1 MGKELKRV
9 PINFDWEIGKTWCG
23 YINPHEVH
31 KCKNCD
37 GSGYSDEYYKLRDEW
52 YGDPTKE
59 NYIPNPFRKNCIYN
73 TNAWKN
79 NLNEDDVNALLENDR
94 LWDFTR
100 VPINDEQKEIVK
112 QKIANGENSWLPF
125 NNGYIPTPQEVN
137 EWNLKTLGHD
147 SMNAWYCIK
156 ARLKLKEEI
165 GKDFDPFDLIC
176 HVAYEAKPLTRK
188 ERANNV
194 KKRNYFTKY
203 GEKAQSVI
211 KSLLDKYAD
220 DDLLTIESLDVLK
233 LDPLNKLGSP
243 LEIINAFGGKEN
255 YIQALKEL
263 ENELYKVA

>member
-9 PINFDWEIGKTWCG
+9 PINFEWEIGKTWCG

-73 TNAWKN
+73 TKAWKN

-112 QKIANGENSWLPF
+112 QEIANGKNSWLPF

-156 ARLKLKEEI
+156 ARLKKEGKPYVCNKCNGTGKNWQHPKAKKLYNNWKNYDPPI
-165 GKDFDPFDLIC
+165 GEGFQLWSYDSPVTPVFNSLEELCDYCEKQNISVFAGNTATKKEWLEMLNDNFVHHKDGNMIF
-176 HVAYEAKPLTRK
+176 Y
-188 ERANNV
+188 
-194 KKRNYFTKY
+194 
-203 GEKAQSVI
+203 
-211 KSLLDKYAD
+211 
-220 DDLLTIESLDVLK
+220 
-233 LDPLNKLGSP
+233 
-243 LEIINAFGGKEN
+243 
-255 YIQALKEL
+255 
-263 ENELYKVA
+263 